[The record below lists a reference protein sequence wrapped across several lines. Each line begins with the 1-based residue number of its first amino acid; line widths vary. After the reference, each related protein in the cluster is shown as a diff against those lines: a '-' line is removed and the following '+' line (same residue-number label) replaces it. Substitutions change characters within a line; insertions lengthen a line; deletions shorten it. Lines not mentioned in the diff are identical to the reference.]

1 MKFKTELHCHSGDV
15 SACSKAPVELIID
28 RYTAAGYHTLVLTN
42 HLSRFTYKNK
52 EFDHSEDW
60 DWTKKIDFFMYG
72 YHHLKEAA
80 GDRLHIIL
88 GCELRSNTDENDYQ
102 LYGVTEEFLRA
113 TPDIMNMS
121 IKDLGPLC
129 HEHGILLFQAHP
141 FRNGMRIKKP
151 DMLDGI
157 EVVNGNLAAQ
167 SRNDIAYLW
176 AQRYNL
182 KMSAGSDFHGEKH
195 ETNTGIWTDHPIT
208 TREELMEVLN
218 SGNYEI
224 VTKDELLV

>member
-1 MKFKTELHCHSGDV
+1 
-15 SACSKAPVELIID
+15 
-28 RYTAAGYHTLVLTN
+28 
-42 HLSRFTYKNK
+42 
-52 EFDHSEDW
+52 
-60 DWTKKIDFFMYG
+60 MYG

-113 TPDIMNMS
+113 NPDIMNMP

-129 HEHGILLFQAHP
+129 HENGILLIQAHP

-151 DMLDGI
+151 DLLDGV
-157 EVVNGNLAAQ
+157 EVVNGNLGAQ

-176 AQRYNL
+176 AQRYGL
-182 KMSAGSDFHGEKH
+182 KMTAGSDFHGEKH

-224 VTKDELLV
+224 VNRDELLV

>member
-28 RYTAAGYHTLVLTN
+28 RYTAAGYHSLVLTN

-60 DWTKKIDFFMYG
+60 DWSQKIDFFMYG

-80 GDRLHIIL
+80 GDRLHVIL

-102 LYGVTEEFLRA
+102 LYGVSEEFLRA
-113 TPDIMNMS
+113 HPDIMEIP
-121 IKDLGPLC
+121 IKELKPLC
-129 HEHGILLFQAHP
+129 HEAGILLFQAHP
-141 FRNGMRIKKP
+141 FRNAMQVKRP
-151 DMLDGI
+151 EYLDGI
-157 EVVNGNLAAQ
+157 EVINGNLGAN
-167 SRNDIAYLW
+167 SRNDIAMLW
-176 AQRYNL
+176 AKKFGL

-195 ETNTGIWTDHPIT
+195 ETNTGILTDTPIT
-208 TREELMEVLN
+208 NTAELMAYLN
-218 SGNYEI
+218 NGNYELI
-224 VTKDELLV
+224 GDPELLV

>member
-28 RYTAAGYHTLVLTN
+28 RYTAAGYHSLVLTN

-52 EFDHSEDW
+52 DFDHSEDW

-80 GDRLHIIL
+80 GDRLHVIL

-113 TPDIMNMS
+113 HPDIMEIP
-121 IKDLGPLC
+121 IKDLKPMC
-129 HEHGILLFQAHP
+129 NEAGILLFQAHP
-141 FRNGMRIKKP
+141 FRTYMQVKKP
-151 DMLDGI
+151 ELLDGI
-157 EVVNGNLAAQ
+157 EVINGNLKAN
-167 SRNDIAYLW
+167 SRNDIAMMW
-176 AQRYNL
+176 AKKFGL
-182 KMSAGSDFHGEKH
+182 KMTAGSDFHGEKH
-195 ETNTGIWTDHPIT
+195 ETNTGILTDTPIT
-208 TREELMEVLN
+208 NTAELMAYLN
-218 SGNYEI
+218 SGDYELI
-224 VTKDELLV
+224 GIPELLV